1 MAERIAKKMAKSSG
15 LKDVKFSSCGLK
27 AKKENITP
35 YASKALKT
43 LGYDGRDRKSVLFKK
58 PKPKVLYVTVTNQHK
73 QFVQA
78 KSVLS
83 FEDLAGG
90 VVDPYGQ
97 DFETYL
103 KTAKQIEE
111 NVSILLEKIK
121 KLRGEIW

>member
-1 MAERIAKKMAKSSG
+1 M
-15 LKDVKFSSCGLK
+15 
-27 AKKENITP
+27 
-35 YASKALKT
+35 
-43 LGYDGRDRKSVLFKK
+43 
-58 PKPKVLYVTVTNQHK
+58 TVTNQHK

-121 KLRGEIW
+121 KLRGEI

>member
-15 LKDVKFSSCGLK
+15 MKDVKFSSCGLR
-27 AKKENITP
+27 AKKENITEN
-35 YASKALKT
+35 ASKALKA

-73 QFVQA
+73 QYVDS

-90 VVDPYGQ
+90 VTDPYGQ
-97 DFETYL
+97 DLETYL
-103 KTAKQIEE
+103 KTAKQIED

-121 KLRGEIW
+121 KLRGEI